1 MNKISNTELEFIK
14 FGTKDVIAT
23 SGDLTKIPLNNKE
36 KTEVDDTN
44 KSLSTDFYSGDGV
57 SLWNITQ

>member
-1 MNKISNTELEFIK
+1 MKMTKPELELIK
-14 FGTKDVIAT
+14 FNAFDVITT
-23 SGDLTKIPLNNKE
+23 SGDLTKIPLNDKE

-44 KSLSTDFYSGDGV
+44 KSLTTDFYSGEGN